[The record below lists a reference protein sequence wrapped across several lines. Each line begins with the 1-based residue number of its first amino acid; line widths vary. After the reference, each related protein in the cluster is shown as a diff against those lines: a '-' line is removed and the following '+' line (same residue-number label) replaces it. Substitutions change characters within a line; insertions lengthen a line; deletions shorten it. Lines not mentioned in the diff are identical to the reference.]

1 MVYVLTIARTDVGI
15 NKAESSGKMDAHIE
29 FADALRRVLL
39 TALASH
45 LAFHSWICRETLC
58 DGSSVTSD
66 LRQCDTGAN
75 RGQALRDSRGG
86 GPVGDDAGPWEWRAS
101 YTAVPQ
107 LHISGL
113 ERR

>member
-1 MVYVLTIARTDVGI
+1 MTLARTEVGI
-15 NKAESSGKMDAHIE
+15 NKAEGSGKMDAHIE

-66 LRQCDTGAN
+66 LRQCAGRTNCRLSARPN
-75 RGQALRDSRGG
+75 NVPPRGP
-86 GPVGDDAGPWEWRAS
+86 GPATSGRSSAGHWP
-101 YTAVPQ
+101 
-107 LHISGL
+107 
-113 ERR
+113 